1 MSGIKTINPANPGL
15 KRPFRLSD
23 LQNVWDGLT
32 EALASETLNSAT
44 PIKIVSG
51 LHIPGGILTPGVI
64 AYKGKLYYYEGSTS
78 DNGGFSEG
86 DDMYVATIDDDDRTL
101 STGLVQPF
109 YINNVIRNSRVNS
122 GAILIFSNVTETLL
136 SRFRYIPYVNG
147 GAIVN
152 NTITREKLVNGSVTT
167 DKIADAAVTRE
178 KLVNGSVTR
187 EKLVNGSVTT
197 DKIADAAVTADEIAN
212 GAVGNAQ
219 IADGAVGNAQIADGS
234 VTPVKCGA
242 APFVRS
248 GVALLTGSCNIDVTG
263 LFIVTLAA
271 GRTNITFGPAIP
283 GVVHVIARNTT
294 RQAITV
300 HLYGPTAVADFG
312 SFSVP
317 ADTQYAITMR
327 YTTGMPNTVIEVK
340 KLDFFQTFP
349 VLLG

>member
-51 LHIPGGILTPGVI
+51 LHITGGILTPGVI
-64 AYKGKLYYYEGSTS
+64 AYKGKLYYYEGWTS

-86 DDMYVATIDDDDRTL
+86 NDMYVATIDDDDRTL

-122 GAILIFSNVTETLL
+122 RAIRVLANVTETTL
-136 SRFRYIPYVNG
+136 SLFRYIPYVNG
-147 GAIVN
+147 DAIVN

-167 DKIADAAVTRE
+167 NKIAGEA
-178 KLVNGSVTR
+178 
-187 EKLVNGSVTT
+187 VTT
-197 DKIADAAVTADEIAN
+197 DKIADAAVTTDKIAN
-212 GAVGNAQ
+212 
-219 IADGAVGNAQIADGS
+219 GAVGNAQIADGS
-234 VTPVKCGA
+234 VTPVKCNA

-248 GVALLTGSCNIDVTG
+248 GVTLFTGSCNIDVTG
-263 LFIVTLAA
+263 LFIVTLTA
-271 GRTNITFGPAIP
+271 GRTNITFGPAIL

-294 RQAITV
+294 SQAITV
-300 HLYGPTAVADFG
+300 HLYGATAVADFG

-317 ADTQYAITMR
+317 AGTQYAITTR
-327 YTTGMPNTVIEVK
+327 FTTGTPNTVIEVK

-349 VLLG
+349 RLG

>member
-51 LHIPGGILTPGVI
+51 LHIIGGILTSGVI
-64 AYKGKLYYYEGSTS
+64 AYKGKLYYYEGATS

-109 YINNVIRNSRVNS
+109 YINNVIRNSKVNS
-122 GAILIFSNVTETLL
+122 GAIRTITNVTETVL
-136 SRFRYIPYVNG
+136 SPFRYIPYVNG

-152 NTITREKLVNGSVTT
+152 NTITREKLVSGSVTT
-167 DKIADAAVTRE
+167 DKIAGEAVTTD
-178 KLVNGSVTR
+178 KLESAA
-187 EKLVNGSVTT
+187 VTT
-197 DKIADAAVTADEIAN
+197 DKIADAAVTAVEIAN

-219 IADGAVGNAQIADGS
+219 IADGG
-234 VTPVKCGA
+234 VTPIKCDA

-248 GVALLTGSCNIDVTG
+248 GVTLFTGSCKIGVTG
-263 LFIVTLAA
+263 LFIVTLTGAQ
-271 GRTNITFGPAIP
+271 TNITFGPAIQ
-283 GVVHVIARNTT
+283 GVVHVIVRNTT
-294 RQAITV
+294 SQAITV
-300 HLYGPTAVADFG
+300 RLYGPTAVANFG
-312 SFSVP
+312 AFSVP
-317 ADTQYAITMR
+317 AGTQYTITMR

-349 VLLG
+349 VLN

>member
-44 PIKIVSG
+44 TIKIVSG
-51 LHIPGGILTPGVI
+51 LHMIGGELTPGVI
-64 AYKGKLYYYEGSTS
+64 AYKGKLYYYEGETS

-86 DDMYVATIDDDDRTL
+86 NDMYVATIDDDDRTL

-122 GAILIFSNVTETLL
+122 RAMRILTNVTETVL
-136 SRFRYIPYVNG
+136 SLFRYIPYVNG

-167 DKIADAAVTRE
+167 DKIAGGAVTTDKIAYAAVTT
-178 KLVNGSVTR
+178 G
-187 EKLVNGSVTT
+187 
-197 DKIADAAVTADEIAN
+197 KIADAAVTADAIAN
-212 GAVGNAQ
+212 
-219 IADGAVGNAQIADGS
+219 GAVGNAQIADGS

-248 GVALLTGSCNIDVTG
+248 GVTLYTGSCNINVTG
-263 LFIVTLAA
+263 LFIVTLTA
-271 GRTNITFGPAIP
+271 GRTNITFGPSIP

-294 RQAITV
+294 SQAITV

-317 ADTQYAITMR
+317 AGTQYAITTR
-327 YTTGMPNTVIEVK
+327 FTTGMPNTVIEVK
-340 KLDFFQTFP
+340 KLDFFQAFP
-349 VLLG
+349 VLG

>member
-51 LHIPGGILTPGVI
+51 LHIIGGILTPGVI
-64 AYKGKLYYYEGSTS
+64 AYKGKLYYYEGGTD
-78 DNGGFSEG
+78 DNGGFFEG
-86 DDMYVATIDDDDRTL
+86 NDMYVATIDDDDRTL
-101 STGLVQPF
+101 STGIVQPF
-109 YINNVIRNSRVNS
+109 YINNVIRNSKVNS
-122 GAILIFSNVTETLL
+122 GAIRILTNVTEFAL
-136 SRFRYIPYVNG
+136 SLFRYIPYVNG

-152 NTITREKLVNGSVTT
+152 DTITREKLVSWSVTT
-167 DKIADAAVTRE
+167 DKIAGKAVTTD
-178 KLVNGSVTR
+178 KLESAA
-187 EKLVNGSVTT
+187 VTT
-197 DKIADAAVTADEIAN
+197 DKIANAAVTADEIAN

-219 IADGAVGNAQIADGS
+219 IADGG
-234 VTPVKCGA
+234 VTPIKCDA

-248 GVALLTGSCNIDVTG
+248 GVTPFIGSCKIGVTG
-263 LFIVTLAA
+263 LFIVTLNP
-271 GRTNITFGPAIP
+271 GQTNITFGPAIQ
-283 GVVHVIARNTT
+283 GVVHVIVRNTT
-294 RQAITV
+294 DKAITV
-300 HLYGPTAVADFG
+300 RLYGPTAVANFG

-317 ADTQYAITMR
+317 AGTQYTITMR

-349 VLLG
+349 ILD

>member
-32 EALASETLNSAT
+32 AALASETTNSAT

-51 LHIPGGILTPGVI
+51 LHMSGGILTPGVI
-64 AYKGKLYYYEGSTS
+64 AYKGKLFYYEGATS

-86 DDMYVATIDDDDRTL
+86 NDMYVVTIDDDDRTL

-122 GAILIFSNVTETLL
+122 GAIRILTNVTETIL
-136 SRFRYIPYVNG
+136 SLFRYIPYVNG

-152 NTITREKLVNGSVTT
+152 NTITREKLVSGSVTT
-167 DKIADAAVTRE
+167 DKIAGAAVTAD
-178 KLVNGSVTR
+178 KLESAA
-187 EKLVNGSVTT
+187 VTT

-219 IADGAVGNAQIADGS
+219 IADGS
-234 VTPVKCGA
+234 VTPIKCNA

-248 GVALLTGSCNIDVTG
+248 GVTLFTGSCNINVTG
-263 LFIVTLAA
+263 LFIVTLTA
-271 GRTNITFGPAIP
+271 GQTNITFGPAMQ
-283 GVVHVIARNTT
+283 GVAHVIVRNTT
-294 RQAITV
+294 ARDITV
-300 HLYGPTAVADFG
+300 RLYGPTAASDFG

-317 ADTQYAITMR
+317 AGTQYAITMR

-340 KLDFFQTFP
+340 KLDFFRTFP
-349 VLLG
+349 ILG

>member
-32 EALASETLNSAT
+32 EALASETINSAT

-51 LHIPGGILTPGVI
+51 LHIFGGILTPGVI
-64 AYKGKLYYYEGSTS
+64 AYKGKLYYYEGATS

-109 YINNVIRNSRVNS
+109 YINNAIRNSRVNS
-122 GAILIFSNVTETLL
+122 SAIRILTNVTETVL
-136 SRFRYIPYVNG
+136 SLFRYIPYVNG

-167 DKIADAAVTRE
+167 DKIVGGA
-178 KLVNGSVTR
+178 
-187 EKLVNGSVTT
+187 VTT
-197 DKIADAAVTADEIAN
+197 DKIEIAAVTTDKIAN
-212 GAVGNAQ
+212 GAVGN
-219 IADGAVGNAQIADGS
+219 VQIADGS
-234 VTPVKCGA
+234 VTPVKCNA

-248 GVALLTGSCNIDVTG
+248 GVTLFTGSCNIGVTG
-263 LFIVTLAA
+263 LFIVTLTA
-271 GRTNITFGPAIP
+271 GQTNITFGPAIQ
-283 GVVHVIARNTT
+283 GVIHVIARNTT

-317 ADTQYAITMR
+317 AGTQYAITMR
-327 YTTGMPNTVIEVK
+327 YTTGTPNTVIEVK

-349 VLLG
+349 VLG